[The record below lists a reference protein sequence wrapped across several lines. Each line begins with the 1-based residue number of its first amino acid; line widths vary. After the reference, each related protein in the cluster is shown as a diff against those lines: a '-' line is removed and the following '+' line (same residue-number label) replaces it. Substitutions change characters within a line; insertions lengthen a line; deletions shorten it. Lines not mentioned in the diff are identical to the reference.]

1 MNQIIIVTVHSRDK
15 GRRDKER
22 GGSVLRSTGE
32 KRGTC
37 VSVVCHQMCTTLCE
51 KDDNTSTGAVIPA
64 KRPLLSEDAYKRHKM
79 GKDAKQLAGK
89 LTASTVT
96 VWKYFNKLE
105 TISKMV
111 DSSDSV
117 RRQRPAL

>member
-1 MNQIIIVTVHSRDK
+1 MH
-15 GRRDKER
+15 
-22 GGSVLRSTGE
+22 
-32 KRGTC
+32 C
-37 VSVVCHQMCTTLCE
+37 AMC
-51 KDDNTSTGAVIPA
+51 KDDKIRIGIVIPT
-64 KRPLLSEDAYKRHKM
+64 KKPLFSEDAYNRHKM

-89 LTASTVT
+89 LSGSTVT

-111 DSSDSV
+111 DGSDSD